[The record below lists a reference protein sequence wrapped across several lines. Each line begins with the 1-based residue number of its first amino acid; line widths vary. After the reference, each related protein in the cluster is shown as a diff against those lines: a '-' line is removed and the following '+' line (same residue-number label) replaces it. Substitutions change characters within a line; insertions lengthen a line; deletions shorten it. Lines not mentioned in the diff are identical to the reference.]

1 MNICS
6 KMKPLICKYLFFY
19 LELEAW
25 YLKIEVT
32 EKPSSKS
39 GFLQALL
46 FANCRMDTTILHPF
60 SGGGELSALLAEKI
74 TMRKCNK

>member
-1 MNICS
+1 MNICN

-46 FANCRMDTTILHPF
+46 FAQRGWIPQYCIRFL
-60 SGGGELSALLAEKI
+60 GGELSALLAENYYG
-74 TMRKCNK
+74 KCNK

>member
-32 EKPSSKS
+32 GKPSSKS

-46 FANCRMDTTILHPF
+46 FANRRMDTTILHLF
-60 SGGGELSALLAEKI
+60 SGAGGTVCTFGREKYYE
-74 TMRKCNK
+74 

>member
-1 MNICS
+1 
-6 KMKPLICKYLFFY
+6 MKPLICKYLFFY

-46 FANCRMDTTILHPF
+46 FANCRTDTTILHPF
-60 SGGGELSALLAEKI
+60 SEGEMSALLAEKN
-74 TMRKCNK
+74 TMSKCNK